1 MAINV
6 KTVICPACGAKVNY
20 DENNKTTHCEFCG
33 AVLDMTEVYGEKRDR
48 ERDDIQDMQIRDIM
62 NNMYRNNNANR
73 ASSVEERVQSA
84 RKIAKI
90 IAIVFVV
97 IFCGSLTF
105 SIIMSVNRYK
115 DIMNNSKENKETVV
129 EIDPFDKVN
138 INYYGVSGNAY
149 ARLSDSNKNEVS
161 SIEKTVSGTEKLKN
175 GDTITI
181 KYNKD
186 SAKQYNT
193 KYVLTKTEKTYTVE
207 GLDEYIE
214 DVNVIGEEDLE
225 VLKKN
230 AIRKAEEACAEAEF
244 ASLEGSFDTYAI
256 YTMVKKDYTH
266 QESVFVVS
274 FDYKDETGEIKTGYY
289 MAKYSDMIKRPTGDL
304 KINFSAGDY
313 NYTRDSYFNGFTVMS
328 GHANWDDVYTDVY
341 LNNKGDWNIHED
353 YIKNGS
359 DNEQPIEDSEGTE
372 E

>member
-62 NNMYRNNNANR
+62 YKMYRNNNVNH
-73 ASSVEERVQSA
+73 ASNIEERVQSA
-84 RKIAKI
+84 RKVAKI
-90 IAIVFVV
+90 IAIVFVL

-105 SIIMSVNRYK
+105 SIILSVNRYK
-115 DIMNNSKENKETVV
+115 DIMNNSKENKETVQ
-129 EIDPFDKVN
+129 EIDPFDKLT

-149 ARLSDSNKNEVS
+149 ARISDSNKSEVS
-161 SIEKTVSGTEKLKN
+161 SIEKTISDTEKLKN

-181 KYNKD
+181 KYKQD

-193 KYVLTKTEKTYTVE
+193 KYVLKKTEKTYTVE
-207 GLDEYIE
+207 GLDEYVD
-214 DVNVIGEEDLE
+214 DVNAIDQEDLE

-230 AIRKAEEACAEAEF
+230 AIKKAEEACAETDF
-244 ASLEGSFDTYAI
+244 ASIEGSYDTYAI
-256 YTMVKKDYTH
+256 YTMIKKDYTH
-266 QESVFVVS
+266 QVSVFVVS
-274 FDYKDETGEIKTGYY
+274 FDYTDDSGDIKTGYY
-289 MAKYSDMIKRPTGDL
+289 MAKYSDMIKKATGDF

-313 NYTRDSYFNGFTVMS
+313 NYTRESYFNGFTVMS
-328 GHANWDDVYTDVY
+328 AHSNWDDVYTEVY
-341 LNNKGDWNIHED
+341 MNNKGEWNIHED
-353 YIKNGS
+353 YKAK
-359 DNEQPIEDSEGTE
+359 
-372 E
+372 